1 MSKSWTS
8 PPHAVN
14 LRQFFSNIYNLR
26 LLRNF
31 LVTSR
36 RWSCSRYRK
45 IFPAWKNVKY
55 QYGQGAKCFG
65 TNRGIFHSQ
74 ACTFSDES
82 FILSSSC
89 NSVEPGFLIV
99 VRFGSSLTP
108 SPISQLY
115 LFLCLPVYRRS
126 SLLTGGRDRRG
137 FGEEP
142 SYTTARKP
150 GPLQIVQ
157 YSLLVSFGLPIANR
171 RCIQDRL
178 LLYFPFFKDGWFMQN
193 CFAYTEEIAPLSHIY
208 NYYPTP
214 LFSRPVH

>member
-31 LVTSR
+31 PVTSR

-74 ACTFSDES
+74 ACTFPQES

-89 NSVEPGFLIV
+89 NSVCNLLPEKPSQCLPMSLAGRETIPLPAFATCWQRTISQIARSLLAETFWVI
-99 VRFGSSLTP
+99 FSQETYSLT
-108 SPISQLY
+108 
-115 LFLCLPVYRRS
+115 V
-126 SLLTGGRDRRG
+126 LLGLAG
-137 FGEEP
+137 FVDD
-142 SYTTARKP
+142 K
-150 GPLQIVQ
+150 
-157 YSLLVSFGLPIANR
+157 
-171 RCIQDRL
+171 
-178 LLYFPFFKDGWFMQN
+178 
-193 CFAYTEEIAPLSHIY
+193 
-208 NYYPTP
+208 
-214 LFSRPVH
+214 

>member
-31 LVTSR
+31 PVTSR

-55 QYGQGAKCFG
+55 QYGQGAKCFV

-74 ACTFSDES
+74 ACTFPEES

-89 NSVEPGFLIV
+89 NSVVYVDVLPNECTKSKLGNMNNFCFINNIILIK
-99 VRFGSSLTP
+99 S
-108 SPISQLY
+108 I
-115 LFLCLPVYRRS
+115 
-126 SLLTGGRDRRG
+126 RD
-137 FGEEP
+137 
-142 SYTTARKP
+142 
-150 GPLQIVQ
+150 
-157 YSLLVSFGLPIANR
+157 VS
-171 RCIQDRL
+171 
-178 LLYFPFFKDGWFMQN
+178 
-193 CFAYTEEIAPLSHIY
+193 
-208 NYYPTP
+208 NY
-214 LFSRPVH
+214 